1 MDGFGPELAALY
13 ARDLTRLVQELR
25 AFPGTSGIWKVAPGI
40 ANAAGTLALHLEGNL
55 REYVGRQIGG
65 LAYERDRPLEFSA
78 HGVDQAELVRRIEA
92 VREMVTRVI
101 GGLTAAALDAPHP
114 EPYDGRTLPVRQFL
128 VHLYGHLNYHLG
140 QVDYVRRVATGQG
153 AIALAD

>member
-1 MDGFGPELAALY
+1 MEGFGPELAALY

-92 VREMVTRVI
+92 VRVSDNLAIVMGGETVVRKADTASVTPAIQRRFTNIWRRSGETWRMIARQATVV
-101 GGLTAAALDAPHP
+101 P
-114 EPYDGRTLPVRQFL
+114 GR
-128 VHLYGHLNYHLG
+128 
-140 QVDYVRRVATGQG
+140 
-153 AIALAD
+153 